1 MRPEGRLGGVLILTF
16 AIAYFIV
23 GLSMPRSSLGDPL
36 GARAFPLVLGGLL
49 VLLGLSLAVAPVKVG
64 GGAAGSGRPSMKA
77 AALAVLL
84 CVYGYTLPLAGY
96 LVGTILF
103 IGITA
108 YLLGERSWRLLI
120 GLSAGVSVGVYLLFT
135 QVLDIPLPAGL
146 LEFMKG

>member
-1 MRPEGRLGGVLILTF
+1 
-16 AIAYFIV
+16 
-23 GLSMPRSSLGDPL
+23 
-36 GARAFPLVLGGLL
+36 
-49 VLLGLSLAVAPVKVG
+49 
-64 GGAAGSGRPSMKA
+64 
-77 AALAVLL
+77 VLL

-120 GLSAGVSVGVYLLFT
+120 GLSAGVSVGIYLLFT

>member
-1 MRPEGRLGGVLILTF
+1 MRPEGRLGGVLILTC
-16 AIAYFIV
+16 AIAYFTV

-49 VLLGLSLAVAPVKVG
+49 ALLGLSLAVRPVTVHT
-64 GGAAGSGRPSMKA
+64 GAERSGWPSVTA
-77 AALAVLL
+77 AALAALL

-96 LVGTILF
+96 LVGTLLF
-103 IGITA
+103 IGTGA
-108 YLLGERSWRLLI
+108 YLLGERSWRLLL
-120 GLSAGVSVGVYLLFT
+120 GLSTGVSLVVYLLFT